1 MFSGYL
7 KFAGREIINSA
18 RTESYLRN
26 FLPFL
31 DVLPMSQNLSTLLG
45 NQTYVSPARDT
56 APWYRPQNP
65 ASGRFYGL
73 YPTRLSGAED
83 STREIDVTDLTGD
96 GTVSSKPRYGGRE
109 LRFVAMALA
118 ADDEAMAEGMA
129 WLRDSLDPGGC
140 VANGLGCGGWEAEL
154 FATAKVSSG
163 GPDPLRT
170 FYKVELLDAPRVTKE
185 FASKRCS
192 ALLVEFVLHANVPW
206 AFTSEQRIASVDMN
220 VDAVS
225 ITDPAG
231 EDCSRA
237 MNAYSRFINDP
248 YFTAISAPPQ
258 PPVMKPPNILDINS
272 WRRRTV
278 AIPPAATARWG
289 RGVPVV
295 QVVVGNNDLQQL
307 RIRFYRR
314 TANLQGCDYEGEFLV
329 SYLPVNSVMT
339 LNGITKEAR
348 VRLPGSSVEV
358 PGEHLLYGSDG
369 LPFTWPT
376 LACRDSYSM
385 VVDMMPGNTNI
396 NVVLDLA
403 VRE

>member
-18 RTESYLRN
+18 RTESYLRS

-140 VANGLGCGGWEAEL
+140 TAAGLGCGGWEAEL

-170 FYKVELLDAPRVTKE
+170 FYNVEVVDAPRVTKE

-192 ALLVEFVLHANVPW
+192 ALLVEFVLVANIPW
-206 AFTSEQRIASVDMN
+206 AFTPEKRIASLDMN
-220 VDAVS
+220 TGVTS
-225 ITDPAG
+225 HSDPAN
-231 EDCSRA
+231 EDCSKEVD
-237 MNAYSRFINDP
+237 AYRRFINDP
-248 YFTAISAPPQ
+248 YFTAISSPPQ
-258 PPVMKPPNILDINS
+258 PPVIKPPNLQKLPS
-272 WRRRTV
+272 WRRRTA
-278 AIPPAATARWG
+278 AIPASEMARWG
-289 RGVPVV
+289 RAVPVV
-295 QVVVGNNDLQQL
+295 QIVVGGNDLQQL
-307 RIRFYRR
+307 RLRFYKR
-314 TANLQGCDYEGEFLV
+314 TTNLQGCDYEGEFLI
-329 SYLPVNSVMT
+329 SYLPVKSVMT
-339 LNGITKEAR
+339 LNAITKEAR

-358 PGEHLLYGSDG
+358 PGEHLLFGSDG
-369 LPFTWPT
+369 LPFKWPT
-376 LACRDSYSM
+376 LACREAYTM
-385 VVDMMPGNTNI
+385 TVDMMAGNSDI